1 MSDLG
6 DLLARSLGSADPAAE
21 IALAAALARAAHPL
35 SIGALRALAGDPQV
49 EVRLLVQ
56 VGLAR
61 LDDDDGA
68 MVASR
73 LCRESDLGVL
83 AVLAARAG
91 RLPIDA
97 RGLANLIALAAYPG
111 TPAELRAGC
120 TWAIGERDS
129 ARGAEVLGSLLDD
142 DEATFWLASVV
153 GRRGGA
159 LVPLVAGL
167 HGDPA
172 LDRVAALLDL

>member
-1 MSDLG
+1 MSELG
-6 DLLARSLGSADPAAE
+6 ELLARSLAAGDPAAE
-21 IALAAALARAAHPL
+21 VALAAALARAAHPL
-35 SIGALRALAGDPQV
+35 SIGALRALANDPQV

-61 LDDDDGA
+61 LADDDA
-68 MVASR
+68 AVVTSR
-73 LCRESDLGVL
+73 LTRESDLGVL
-83 AVLAARAG
+83 AILAARAG

-97 RGLANLIALAAYPG
+97 RALANLIALAAYPG

-120 TWAIGERDS
+120 AWAIGERDR
-129 ARGAEVLGSLLDD
+129 ARGAEVAGSLLDD
-142 DEATFWLASVV
+142 DEATFWLASIV

-159 LVPLVAGL
+159 FGPLVTGL
-167 HGDPA
+167 HGEPA